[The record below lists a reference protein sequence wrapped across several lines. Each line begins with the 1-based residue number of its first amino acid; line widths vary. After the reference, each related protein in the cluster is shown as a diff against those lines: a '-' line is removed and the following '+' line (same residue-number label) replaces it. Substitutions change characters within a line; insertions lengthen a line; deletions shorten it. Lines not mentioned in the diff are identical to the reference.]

1 MCGCITLVYL
11 KGLER
16 VFYFNGWN
24 IVMVDLNEFSIT
36 LHLIELGIV
45 LLYLNG
51 IDVVIRKF

>member
-36 LHLIELGIV
+36 LHLIELYY
-45 LLYLNG
+45 YLNE